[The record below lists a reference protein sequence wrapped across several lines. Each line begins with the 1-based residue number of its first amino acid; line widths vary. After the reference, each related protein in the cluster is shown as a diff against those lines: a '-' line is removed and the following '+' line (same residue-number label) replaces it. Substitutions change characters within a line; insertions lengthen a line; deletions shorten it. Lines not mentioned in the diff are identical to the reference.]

1 MPPEFNGILNT
12 RTTYVAKNVLFFYC
26 EKNIVL
32 PLFFG
37 NFEFRYSKSLVEKF
51 PASPP
56 SQVFAVTKM
65 WKKTKKQQQHTHTK
79 KTRKTPCFCVSNI
92 DCNPKGALGEK
103 KKQCKKSNWNFTHS
117 WNIRK
122 TRRNYWK
129 ATNKKVWKLLYHLKN
144 RKINVPASI
153 LATFL
158 SFIFTF
164 VLYILFFTLSKFF
177 VYDQRSFS
185 WFWYPGVNRYQRVLL
200 RFDSLNLAV
209 ACIFL

>member
-1 MPPEFNGILNT
+1 MLQKKKF
-12 RTTYVAKNVLFFYC
+12 LFFIAKKKKDC
-26 EKNIVL
+26 SS
-32 PLFFG
+32 LFFG

-51 PASPP
+51 PASPS

-65 WKKTKKQQQHTHTK
+65 WKTTK
-79 KTRKTPCFCVSNI
+79 KTHKK
-92 DCNPKGALGEK
+92 NPEKLRASASQILIVTLREPWVK
-103 KKQCKKSNWNFTHS
+103 KKCKKSNWNFTHS

-164 VLYILFFTLSKFF
+164 VLYILFFTVSKFF
-177 VYDQRSFS
+177 VYDQGSFS
-185 WFWYPGVNRYQRVLL
+185 WFWYPGVNCYQRVLL